1 MAQPNIDIHHRAEE
15 LAAGL
20 PPLLVAAE
28 RVATT
33 VSQGVHGRRRIG
45 QGESFWQYRHYDTGD
60 SAQLIDWRQSARSD
74 HVYVRENEW
83 EAAQSVWLW
92 RDGSNSMQYRSDDAL
107 PTKRERTDLLLL
119 AVASLLVR
127 GGEFVALLGSGRS
140 PSTGRATLNQLAT
153 LFAQD
158 DTPHVSVPSYELIA
172 RYARVVMIGDF
183 LSPLEEIK
191 PVIEAYS
198 TQGIRGHMVQV
209 MDPAEEALPFEGR
222 VRFEGMEDE
231 GGVLIGRSESVRD
244 EYQEVLELHN
254 QGLKALCA
262 SAGWSF
268 AHHRTDHAPE
278 PALLA
283 LFMLLSQPVGS

>member
-1 MAQPNIDIHHRAEE
+1 MSHPHIDIHHRAEE
-15 LAAGL
+15 LASGL

-33 VSQGVHGRRRIG
+33 ISQGVHGRRRVG
-45 QGESFWQYRHYDTGD
+45 QGESFWQYRHYGTGD

-92 RDGSNSMQYRSDDAL
+92 RDGSNSMQYRSEDAL

-153 LFAQD
+153 LFAHD
-158 DTPHVSVPSYELIA
+158 DTPHVSVPSYEIIA

-209 MDPAEEALPFEGR
+209 LDPAEEALPFEGR

-231 GGVLIGRSESVRD
+231 GGVLIGRTESVRD
-244 EYQEVLELHN
+244 EYQEVLESHN
-254 QGLKALCA
+254 RGLKALCE

-268 AHHRTDHAPE
+268 ARHRTDHAPE
-278 PALLA
+278 PTLLA
-283 LFMLLSQPVGS
+283 LFMLLSQPIGS

>member
-1 MAQPNIDIHHRAEE
+1 MARPHIDIHHRAEE

-33 VSQGVHGRRRIG
+33 VSQGVHGRRRVG
-45 QGESFWQYRHYDTGD
+45 QGESFWQYRHYGIGD

-153 LFAQD
+153 LFDHD

-209 MDPAEEALPFEGR
+209 LDPAEEALPFEGR
-222 VRFEGMEDE
+222 VRFEGMENE
-231 GGVLIGRSESVRD
+231 GGVLIGRTESVRD
-244 EYQEVLELHN
+244 EYQEVLDLHN
-254 QGLKALCA
+254 EGLKALCA

-268 AHHRTDHAPE
+268 AQHRTDHAPE

>member
-153 LFAQD
+153 LFDHD

-222 VRFEGMEDE
+222 FRFEGMEDE

>member
-1 MAQPNIDIHHRAEE
+1 MVHSHIDTHHRAEE

-107 PTKRERTDLLLL
+107 PTKSERTDLLLL

-127 GGEFVALLGSGRS
+127 GGEFVALLGSGKA
-140 PSTGRATLNQLAT
+140 PATGRATLNQLAT
-153 LFAQD
+153 LFARD

-172 RYARVVMIGDF
+172 RYSRVVMIGDF
-183 LSPLEEIK
+183 LSPLEELK
-191 PVIEAYS
+191 SVIDAYS
-198 TQGIRGHMVQV
+198 AQGIRGHMVQV
-209 MDPAEEALPFEGR
+209 LDPAEEALPFEGR
-222 VRFEGMEDE
+222 IRFEGMEDE
-231 GGVLIGRSESVRD
+231 GNILIGRTESIRD
-244 EYQEVLELHN
+244 DYQAVLDRHN
-254 QGLKALCA
+254 LGLKAHCD
-262 SAGWSF
+262 SAGWTF
-268 AHHRTDHAPE
+268 ARHRTDHAPE